1 VKMIYIDPPY
11 NTGKDFIYRDNFKE
25 PLMDYLEKTG
35 QIDTEGS
42 KLTTNTE
49 ASGRYHS
56 DWLNFMYPRLFLT
69 RSLLR
74 DDGVILV
81 SIDDH
86 EVHNL
91 RKIMDEI
98 FGEENFVANI
108 VWQHSVQPK
117 GYLEKFSMHHNYLL
131 CYQKSDLFTLESLE
145 RTEEHNKNYSNPDN
159 DPNGPWRSGD
169 VRNALYRPNLIFDII
184 TPSGK
189 VIKPSKNGWRWSKET
204 INKKIE
210 DGEII
215 FNEDETRII
224 RKIFLKNVQGRAP
237 ETIWFGKEVGTTRE
251 AVQELKELFD
261 GWTPFETPKPSRLV
275 KRMLEITT
283 EKQSDDLVLDF
294 FAGSGTTG
302 HAVWN
307 LNKED
312 GGKRKFILINLD
324 EEVLD
329 ENIKKDFP
337 TVADICI
344 ERLKRVSEEYKKEE
358 QQKLT
363 ENDQDFGFKVF
374 RLDKSN
380 FNLKDE
386 FGISEEEDVEE
397 LKKKYLEWLGLWVN
411 EPLVGEWKPIDIV
424 YETMLKEGFDLNS
437 KIEERKIKGKKFF
450 HVTDEKQEL
459 EF

>member
-1 VKMIYIDPPY
+1 
-11 NTGKDFIYRDNFKE
+11 
-25 PLMDYLEKTG
+25 
-35 QIDTEGS
+35 
-42 KLTTNTE
+42 
-49 ASGRYHS
+49 
-56 DWLNFMYPRLFLT
+56 MYPRLFFAK
-69 RSLLR
+69 SLLK
-74 DDGVILV
+74 DDGVIFV

-189 VIKPSKNGWRWSKET
+189 VIKPSKNGC
-204 INKKIE
+204 
-210 DGEII
+210 
-215 FNEDETRII
+215 
-224 RKIFLKNVQGRAP
+224 
-237 ETIWFGKEVGTTRE
+237 
-251 AVQELKELFD
+251 
-261 GWTPFETPKPSRLV
+261 
-275 KRMLEITT
+275 
-283 EKQSDDLVLDF
+283 
-294 FAGSGTTG
+294 
-302 HAVWN
+302 
-307 LNKED
+307 
-312 GGKRKFILINLD
+312 
-324 EEVLD
+324 
-329 ENIKKDFP
+329 P

-397 LKKKYLEWLGLWVN
+397 LKRKYLDWLGLWIN
-411 EPLVGEWKPIDIV
+411 EPLVGDWKPIDIV
-424 YETMLKEGFDLNS
+424 YEIMLKEGFDLNS
-437 KIEERKIKGKKFF
+437 KIEQMRIKENKFF
-450 HVTDEKQEL
+450 HVVDEKQEL
-459 EF
+459 GFHMSLDEKIVEETIEEIRTSKYRDKVFVFLDKALTDNDKINLSAFVRLKVI